1 MSFLGWAR
9 CVALLQSTSQR
20 HCSLNRVSPTMM
32 GSASCKFGWPTW
44 SSRWGSNHRRFMRYF
59 SSDLLGDGKIGED
72 NPKGTR
78 DPLRQWWWVCCK
90 RHDPKQFRPM
100 PKTS

>member
-44 SSRWGSNHRRFMRYF
+44 SSRWGSNHREVYEVFFKRP
-59 SSDLLGDGKIGED
+59 IGGRE
-72 NPKGTR
+72 NWGG
-78 DPLRQWWWVCCK
+78 
-90 RHDPKQFRPM
+90 
-100 PKTS
+100 